1 MKTTTGKLGR
11 RQSNGRRFR
20 VLGLAIATALLV
32 IFTQLQRVV
41 AQRGSVEQMMHNYR
55 IMSRVTDKEIAPTPD
70 SLVAAAEFS
79 PLPYQPLRLTLYRP
93 HSRSGKTI
101 LATVITSLR

>member
-1 MKTTTGKLGR
+1 MIFRGIGVICVYLRFIIQKMKTTTGKLGR

-55 IMSRVTDKEIAPTPD
+55 IMSRVTTRRLPLHPTP
-70 SLVAAAEFS
+70 
-79 PLPYQPLRLTLYRP
+79 
-93 HSRSGKTI
+93 
-101 LATVITSLR
+101 